1 MTWPKLCECE
11 LDVLPDFGVYLI
23 SLAAA
28 GWNVSGEHIWRAMD
42 PIAEAAPAPAPRSQ
56 GLIWDTG
63 VK

>member
-28 GWNVSGEHIWRAMD
+28 GWNVSGEHIWRGD
-42 PIAEAAPAPAPRSQ
+42 GS
-56 GLIWDTG
+56 DS
-63 VK
+63 

>member
-42 PIAEAAPAPAPRSQ
+42 PIAEAAPARHPGARALYGTQ
-56 GLIWDTG
+56 G
-63 VK
+63 